1 MCFASGGLVLSGVT
15 TGPRANKRPCV
26 PIISHLMP
34 TRIVFILMEAF
45 GLAKP
50 YFRRHLKADAVP
62 TVFDQTKLSQPPAPR
77 CKAVKRRAEH
87 DLQEALGVAEPED
100 DHVESNNQHEL
111 SFQAATTTQHSDVRE
126 AEPQMRDVYVQT
138 VPHVQ
143 KSKAVQTCIKNPS
156 VGVQASPL
164 SVCDSFVQ
172 TEDRLAYSEEVPS
185 ELRPFCST
193 PRHDI
198 DAPGLNLYRT
208 DYLSDELSSCDDSDS
223 DIIDYTNDSS
233 YVCDELNDD
242 DSDPEPPV
250 QEMCAEDGVTT
261 KKYIVFESCLMELLK
276 RCRSQQKSVIEEAR
290 HQPRSLAGDGRCDT
304 PGHSADFGTYTLLDT
319 ELNKIMHTELVKSTE
334 VSSSNKMEK
343 EGLERALD
351 HLIELGLHIDSL
363 VTDRHCEIKAFMRTQ
378 HPMICHLFDL
388 WHIAKGLKKKMIA
401 LGRLKQHG
409 TVIGWRKT
417 VIRHLYWCAV
427 NSHGNEKLFLARWLS
442 ILRHIV
448 NVHDH
453 PDPLHPSCFHGEM
466 PERDWLVEGSESFQR
481 LKAILAAPHLLR
493 DLPRASHKAQT
504 CTILFCDSI
513 YCRTKIAALH
523 YNENS
528 GRDIL
533 TDPSG
538 AERISQR
545 FSRGEKEW
553 TVVPVKQN
561 AGYGYISVLL
571 TNVMDCLEK
580 WPSFSTAEQASV
592 RRHHETLSS
601 KYGPKPRKEE
611 ARKKQYSRF
620 APK

>member
-1 MCFASGGLVLSGVT
+1 
-15 TGPRANKRPCV
+15 
-26 PIISHLMP
+26 
-34 TRIVFILMEAF
+34 MEAF

-242 DSDPEPPV
+242 DSDPE
-250 QEMCAEDGVTT
+250 
-261 KKYIVFESCLMELLK
+261 
-276 RCRSQQKSVIEEAR
+276 
-290 HQPRSLAGDGRCDT
+290 
-304 PGHSADFGTYTLLDT
+304 
-319 ELNKIMHTELVKSTE
+319 
-334 VSSSNKMEK
+334 
-343 EGLERALD
+343 
-351 HLIELGLHIDSL
+351 
-363 VTDRHCEIKAFMRTQ
+363 
-378 HPMICHLFDL
+378 
-388 WHIAKGLKKKMIA
+388 
-401 LGRLKQHG
+401 
-409 TVIGWRKT
+409 
-417 VIRHLYWCAV
+417 
-427 NSHGNEKLFLARWLS
+427 
-442 ILRHIV
+442 
-448 NVHDH
+448 
-453 PDPLHPSCFHGEM
+453 
-466 PERDWLVEGSESFQR
+466 
-481 LKAILAAPHLLR
+481 
-493 DLPRASHKAQT
+493 
-504 CTILFCDSI
+504 
-513 YCRTKIAALH
+513 
-523 YNENS
+523 
-528 GRDIL
+528 
-533 TDPSG
+533 
-538 AERISQR
+538 
-545 FSRGEKEW
+545 
-553 TVVPVKQN
+553 
-561 AGYGYISVLL
+561 
-571 TNVMDCLEK
+571 
-580 WPSFSTAEQASV
+580 
-592 RRHHETLSS
+592 
-601 KYGPKPRKEE
+601 
-611 ARKKQYSRF
+611 
-620 APK
+620 